1 MKPWTWWQVSKLLH
15 SNAAIKAP
23 IDPRFDP
30 RHAAQ
35 LYPRAQPPGAFG
47 IQSGLSAGLS
57 TEIYSFLKKTIHI
70 HPHIIIH
77 TYNYNI
83 YIYILFPLVVQYQ
96 NSAYIL
102 RESIWH
108 AQVVQWINHTR
119 KACSVSDTSR
129 TPTTWHGLPYCIG
142 VPCLN
147 TKSRAETSKDL
158 NPSNYTSTKNAN

>member
-83 YIYILFPLVVQYQ
+83 YIYPVPVGCTVSKLCIHPARVNMTCASCAMNKPHPQSLQRVRYLTYPDHLTWIAILHR
-96 NSAYIL
+96 SAMF
-102 RESIWH
+102 EH
-108 AQVVQWINHTR
+108 EV
-119 KACSVSDTSR
+119 
-129 TPTTWHGLPYCIG
+129 
-142 VPCLN
+142 
-147 TKSRAETSKDL
+147 KSRDI
-158 NPSNYTSTKNAN
+158 